1 MSLTSLAEK
10 RGVGLSKTQS
20 ISNLSFVSNA
30 TSRTSRMSK
39 SKSTMNLSKVSLLFF
54 FHDRPL
60 SLCRIEIFGLHLGPS
75 NFTGSGGTLIDCLNG
90 PNRDG
95 VTKDRPF

>member
-1 MSLTSLAEK
+1 MNDGSLFIFLEKEKVPVPKYVPKSNIYGSRMSLTSLAEK

-39 SKSTMNLSKVSLLFF
+39 SKSTMNLSKVKVQNTYKPLFF
-54 FHDRPL
+54 IRH
-60 SLCRIEIFGLHLGPS
+60 
-75 NFTGSGGTLIDCLNG
+75 
-90 PNRDG
+90 
-95 VTKDRPF
+95 